1 MHSTIFDQIHT
12 MWLIKMLSLATLIVA
27 ITGLRMLF
35 NVFYFIV
42 EMNVW

>member
-12 MWLIKMLSLATLIVA
+12 MWLIRILSLVTLIVV
-27 ITGLRMLF
+27 ITGLQMLF

-42 EMNVW
+42 EMNV